1 LRRSSCGPSA
11 PKRPL
16 RSKDKIGV
24 AVGKVVHRYKMGK
37 HFLLEITE
45 GGFTYRRDEAR
56 IRKEAALDGLYVIR
70 TSVGKGEFAPV
81 GAVRAYKDLAL
92 VGRAFRS
99 VQQGTGSG
107 LAMPHSPATG
117 RPVLAVSAIDWR
129 WSGED

>member
-1 LRRSSCGPSA
+1 
-11 PKRPL
+11 
-16 RSKDKIGV
+16 V

-92 VGRAFRS
+92 VGRVFRS
-99 VQQGTGSG
+99 VQGQVLQCHIPQLRVGLFLLFQPSTGG
-107 LAMPHSPATG
+107 GVVKIEARCALAWDPAN
-117 RPVLAVSAIDWR
+117 
-129 WSGED
+129 